1 MHDQEDQPSRLKIGS
16 LFSGYG
22 GLDLAD
28 EHVFNVDTV
37 WFSELNEPVARVFSN
52 HWPGVPNLGDIT
64 TINWRDVEPVDIL
77 IGGFPCQDVSTVGK
91 RAGLAPG
98 TRSGLWAHMAE
109 AIDALQPEWVVIE
122 NVRGLLSSSAT
133 RPPTEGDPHD
143 ARNHGDATPDGATLR
158 ELEPD
163 PWHLGDNATRP
174 LRAHG
179 AVLGDLADLRLDARW
194 IGLPASLV
202 GAPHH
207 RLRIFILAHRTLPHP
222 TRNRLLTR
230 RRDARSGEGE
240 ARDDRGIAPD
250 HRLRTPRTGWLIEQE
265 ARVGDAVVTDRRT
278 VQRWGRYADAII
290 RWEHITGRT
299 APAPALLNDADGPR
313 PAPAFVEWLM
323 GLPAGWVTDN
333 GDLTTNQQ
341 ITALGN
347 GVLPL
352 QALHALDLL
361 ATPTDGSNASIARP
375 ISRCEGCGE
384 SNRQDDRA
392 EPRTP
397 VAGRCHLCRL
407 RQRQPE

>member
-1 MHDQEDQPSRLKIGS
+1 MHDQEDQTPRLKIGS

-22 GLDLAD
+22 GLDLAV
-28 EHVFNVDTV
+28 EHVFNANTV
-37 WFSELNEPVARVFSN
+37 WFSELNQPVAAVFSH
-52 HWPGVPNLGDIT
+52 HWPGVPNLGDIA
-64 TINWRDVEPVDIL
+64 TINWHDVEPVDIL

-122 NVRGLLSSSAT
+122 NVRGLLSSPAI
-133 RPPTEGDPHD
+133 RLPAEGDHREP
-143 ARNHGDATPDGATLR
+143 RNPGDATPDDATLR

-163 PWHLGDNATRP
+163 PWHLGDNAARP

-207 RLRIFILAHRTLPHP
+207 RLRIFIIAHRTLPHP
-222 TRNRLLTR
+222 TRNRLHAG
-230 RRDARSGEGE
+230 RRDPGPGASE
-240 ARDDRGIAPD
+240 ARDDRAIAPD
-250 HRLRTPRTGWLIEQE
+250 HRLRTPRTGWLTDQE
-265 ARVGDAVVTDRRT
+265 ARVGDTVVTDRRT
-278 VQRWGRYADAII
+278 VQRWGRYADAIT
-290 RWEHITGRT
+290 RWEHITGRP
-299 APAPALLNDADGPR
+299 APAPALLNDADDPR

-323 GLPAGWVTDN
+323 GLPTGWVTDA
-333 GDLTTNQQ
+333 GELTPNQQ

-352 QALHALDLL
+352 QAASALTS
-361 ATPTDGSNASIARP
+361 AARLGNEAAA
-375 ISRCEGCGE
+375 R
-384 SNRQDDRA
+384 
-392 EPRTP
+392 
-397 VAGRCHLCRL
+397 
-407 RQRQPE
+407 

>member
-1 MHDQEDQPSRLKIGS
+1 MHDNEDQPPRLKIGS

-22 GLDLAD
+22 GLDLTV
-28 EHVFNVDTV
+28 EHVFNADTV
-37 WFSELNEPVARVFSN
+37 WFSELNEPVARVFSR

-64 TINWRDVEPVDIL
+64 TISWHDVDPVDIL

-122 NVRGLLSSSAT
+122 NVRGLLSSPAT
-133 RPPTEGDPHD
+133 RPPAEGDPRER
-143 ARNHGDATPDGATLR
+143 RNHPGATPEGATLR

-174 LRAHG
+174 LRALG

-222 TRNRLLTR
+222 TRDRLLTR
-230 RRDARSGEGE
+230 RRDPRSGTSE
-240 ARDDRGIAPD
+240 ARDDRAVASD
-250 HRLRTPRTGWLIEQE
+250 HRLRAPRSGWLAEQE
-265 ARVGDAVVTDRRT
+265 SRVGDAVVPDRRT
-278 VQRWGRYADAII
+278 VQRWGRYADAIT
-290 RWEHITGRT
+290 RWEHISGRA
-299 APAPALLNDADGPR
+299 APAPALLNDATGPR

-323 GLPAGWVTDN
+323 GLPTGWVTDT
-333 GDLTTNQQ
+333 GELTQNQQ

-352 QALHALDLL
+352 QAASALTML
-361 ATPTDGSNASIARP
+361 A
-375 ISRCEGCGE
+375 
-384 SNRQDDRA
+384 
-392 EPRTP
+392 
-397 VAGRCHLCRL
+397 L
-407 RQRQPE
+407 